1 MTDYSANNKTVSD
14 EIRYENNRTYQ
25 NNVIVV
31 SFSFF
36 IREATKCILPHP
48 PESFHQ
54 SNIAC
59 FEVPAL
65 SFAARTE
72 KPYISKHIADMMS
85 NIDNLI
91 HVVPLLEQ
99 VEDGLNDSLG

>member
-1 MTDYSANNKTVSD
+1 MPLSEQVESSL
-14 EIRYENNRTYQ
+14 I
-25 NNVIVV
+25 
-31 SFSFF
+31 
-36 IREATKCILPHP
+36 EAQEDLR
-48 PESFHQ
+48 
-54 SNIAC
+54 N
-59 FEVPAL
+59 AL

-99 VEDGLNDSLG
+99 VEDGLTD

>member
-1 MTDYSANNKTVSD
+1 MPLSEQVETSLL
-14 EIRYENNRTYQ
+14 
-25 NNVIVV
+25 
-31 SFSFF
+31 
-36 IREATKCILPHP
+36 EAQEDLR
-48 PESFHQ
+48 
-54 SNIAC
+54 N
-59 FEVPAL
+59 AL

-99 VEDGLNDSLG
+99 VEEGLNDSL